1 MKFFRMALL
10 TLLSDF
16 FLLLHLQLHG
26 PKSHSSVS
34 TRTPVQSAP
43 LFSGFGFVQV
53 RIRTLV
59 PKPQVTLHGE
69 YSDHTLQAPFTKCQ
83 SQSFTHYIVLILGQQ
98 IMQLLLLLKSA
109 SRIRKMKGTG
119 LREVIFLN
127 RTLPLYLLQN
137 RLAGLREGKQR
148 LLQNADMHL
157 LWSFL

>member
-1 MKFFRMALL
+1 MILTHTLLSTNRSITVELPLLQLQKHSLKNVLKYGHRKRLGKISRKKSTTKSFKVSGLQEDFAKLRGTLWNFSEWLLL

-69 YSDHTLQAPFTKCQ
+69 YSDHTLQAPFTK
-83 SQSFTHYIVLILGQQ
+83 SQS
-98 IMQLLLLLKSA
+98 
-109 SRIRKMKGTG
+109 
-119 LREVIFLN
+119 
-127 RTLPLYLLQN
+127 
-137 RLAGLREGKQR
+137 
-148 LLQNADMHL
+148 
-157 LWSFL
+157 